1 MKNLFAACTLLLI
14 MLIVLFSCK
23 QKSQELQFDDQG
35 IILIDSVT
43 IQPHD
48 SYYQGQQKP
57 TRGTAATVEI
67 VNNNDTAKT
76 FVVKIL
82 EVN

>member
-1 MKNLFAACTLLLI
+1 MKKIYTIC
-14 MLIVLFSCK
+14 IVTALLFSCK

-35 IILIDSVT
+35 IILMDSFT

-48 SYYQGQQKP
+48 TYYQGQQKP

-82 EVN
+82 EVK